1 MRFFYRMTESGGS
14 WLAECEDLDSFGK
27 ASTPAA
33 ALEQL
38 RGVLAE
44 RLDRPYA
51 VAPPEDAEPL
61 RIELVPLDDAYRL
74 SALEERAP
82 VSRP

>member
-1 MRFFYRMTESGGS
+1 MRFFYRMTESAGS
-14 WLAECEDLDSFGK
+14 WLAECEELESFGR
-27 ASTPAA
+27 ASTPSA

-44 RLDRPYA
+44 RFDRPYA
-51 VAPPEDAEPL
+51 VAPPSDAPPI

-74 SALEERAP
+74 SALEQRAP
-82 VSRP
+82 TRH

>member
-1 MRFFYRMTESGGS
+1 MRFFYRMTESAGS
-14 WLAECEDLDSFGK
+14 WVAECEELESFGRG
-27 ASTPAA
+27 ATATA

-51 VAPPEDAEPL
+51 VAPPSDAEPL

-74 SALEERAP
+74 STLDDYEISQP
-82 VSRP
+82 